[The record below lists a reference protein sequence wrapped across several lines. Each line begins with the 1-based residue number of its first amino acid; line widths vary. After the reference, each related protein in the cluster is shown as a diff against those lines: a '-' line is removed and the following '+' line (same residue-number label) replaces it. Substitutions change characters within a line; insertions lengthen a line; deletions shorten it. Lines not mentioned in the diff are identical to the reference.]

1 MWFNFLKKKKEEVYN
16 EYIGRFI
23 TEEEIQEMIK
33 PNKKSYIK
41 KEFDDINN
49 MFSELKKSVNYE

>member
-1 MWFNFLKKKKEEVYN
+1 MWFNFLKKKKEEVHN

-33 PNKKSYIK
+33 PNKKSYNK
-41 KEFDDINN
+41 KEFDEINN